1 MACLWRCA
9 EPRTHQ
15 DFVKRESRIN
25 CLMFAHAHRVEL
37 ARCFM
42 EVDKREIMADFVS
55 KCQNASTCELWD
67 RMGKVCEALRD
78 ALLEISIAT
87 GRRSRNAGCM
97 MIHYWHGVGC
107 IRAMCSPQHE
117 GSVSRRLL
125 APQLQW
131 LGKHPQPCRHG
142 AARIQGCLAL
152 KRFHRM
158 CGRGQAW
165 VLAGECMVS
174 AEWARRSSVLVAQG
188 ASTRSS
194 GTASSTGL
202 LQKPTG
208 PRSAGTGHMTHPPSL
223 QSSRVCP

>member
-67 RMGKVCEALRD
+67 RMGK
-78 ALLEISIAT
+78 
-87 GRRSRNAGCM
+87 
-97 MIHYWHGVGC
+97 
-107 IRAMCSPQHE
+107 
-117 GSVSRRLL
+117 
-125 APQLQW
+125 
-131 LGKHPQPCRHG
+131 
-142 AARIQGCLAL
+142 
-152 KRFHRM
+152 
-158 CGRGQAW
+158 
-165 VLAGECMVS
+165 
-174 AEWARRSSVLVAQG
+174 G

-208 PRSAGTGHMTHPPSL
+208 KRRHWAYDTSTIAAELTRLSL
-223 QSSRVCP
+223 TRAMDDLVLMAEDLL